1 MIKILHIK
9 SNILNFKLDKE
20 GGGVVQNGQTGGF
33 IRGGKGAPLTVTKVE
48 AAQGQTAINQ
58 KVAAKMHKILPG
70 LFNMQNITK
79 ENSG

>member
-1 MIKILHIK
+1 M
-9 SNILNFKLDKE
+9 
-20 GGGVVQNGQTGGF
+20 VQNGQTSEL
-33 IRGGKGAPLTVTKVE
+33 IRGGKGAQLTVTKVE

-70 LFNMQNITK
+70 LFDMLNITK